1 MKTKIALLLI
11 DIQNDY
17 FKGGLNPLVG
27 SSEAGLKAQVILQHF
42 RLQCLPIIHIQH
54 ISTKQGATFFLPNT
68 KGAKIHE
75 NVAPLKEENV
85 IIKHTPNSFHRTIL
99 DNLLRSQDITDLVI
113 CGMMT
118 QMCVDATVRA
128 AKDLGYN
135 CIIIADAC
143 ATKDLEF
150 QDQIIKAKDV
160 HAAFLSSLNHYYS
173 TIITTKEYINHLTNK
188 KKDEND

>member
-1 MKTKIALLLI
+1 M
-11 DIQNDY
+11 
-17 FKGGLNPLVG
+17 
-27 SSEAGLKAQVILQHF
+27 QH
-42 RLQCLPIIHIQH
+42 
-54 ISTKQGATFFLPNT
+54 FLPNT

-135 CIIIADAC
+135 CIIISDAC
-143 ATKDLEF
+143 ATKNLEF
-150 QDQIIKAKDV
+150 QDQIIKAKTYTQL
-160 HAAFLSSLNHYYS
+160 FCLRS
-173 TIITTKEYINHLTNK
+173 TITIQLSLQQKNI
-188 KKDEND
+188 

>member
-42 RLQCLPIIHIQH
+42 RLQGLPIIHIQH

-135 CIIIADAC
+135 CIIISDC
-143 ATKDLEF
+143 IDATKRLRVSRSNNKSKRRTRIF
-150 QDQIIKAKDV
+150 SVFAQPLL
-160 HAAFLSSLNHYYS
+160 FNYHY
-173 TIITTKEYINHLTNK
+173 NK
-188 KKDEND
+188 RIYKSPNKQEER

>member
-42 RLQCLPIIHIQH
+42 RLQGLPIIHIQH

-128 AKDLGYN
+128 AKDLRLQLHNNSRCLCNKRLRVSRSNNKSKRRTRIFSVFAQPLLFNYHYN
-135 CIIIADAC
+135 KRIY
-143 ATKDLEF
+143 K
-150 QDQIIKAKDV
+150 
-160 HAAFLSSLNHYYS
+160 SP
-173 TIITTKEYINHLTNK
+173 NK
-188 KKDEND
+188 QEER